1 MTTEQVIDLF
11 VKIVVPIVT
20 AVIGLLSGMHIE
32 KRKYVSKIKNN
43 R

>member
-20 AVIGLLSGMHIE
+20 AVIENKLLSVCDFI
-32 KRKYVSKIKNN
+32 
-43 R
+43 